1 MLFYEPILFNWV
13 PTGTTLNIVKFLVCL
28 YQVAGVDPCAG
39 SVVPSV
45 KVEYQARLGPEVCSP
60 PHLAR
65 EWMAALLRP
74 SSNTLRLR

>member
-45 KVEYQARLGPEVCSP
+45 KVECESGELYYAD
-60 PHLAR
+60 HLIC
-65 EWMAALLRP
+65 ALP
-74 SSNTLRLR
+74 IGKFDC